1 MTLNEPEN
9 GSNDKAGMLVFFWP
23 DRSIANVDDLFF
35 VPWAMEFAE
44 SGRHWNSLLAVQ
56 FPGLEN
62 YHLQPRLHL
71 IFAGLFFSVVGT
83 DTTAL
88 LAFEFLCFALTNIVF
103 VIVCLRLDLRLAA
116 LFTPL
121 LFAPLYVVT
130 GFRLELTGA
139 LFFVSG
145 LCVSLPLLCAA
156 ASRTRDNA
164 GPGAVVSIFSKFL
177 FGIAPLAAPSL
188 FAWSLGAIAVTEIWR
203 LAMRQAGLLRIVC
216 EGFAALLLALAVFA
230 LSIDFEFAEFLEQ
243 FTFHAS
249 RSTGGGFNDEAI
261 IRAVLF
267 AGASTLVFRHN
278 RAAAAICAAL
288 AAGQFL
294 AAFLHDKALIRN
306 LAASMVFLIALDA
319 VVGSRWLKAKA
330 TLFAILFLALS
341 ANFFSFYILSGRV
354 ENSEAVT
361 AAYEKDLSDGKRVFV
376 DETMAQHYLNQN
388 TRGALA
394 WTWGGTFPKG
404 RPTSLLDLKQGD
416 AWYVSEYTISGYLK
430 GRHDVAEKVWP
441 DPDYRRVLQF
451 SCVLGRQSCNLPV
464 ERWRILRLERLE
476 DGVSVKVF
484 GDETTSRILPSPQ

>member
-1 MTLNEPEN
+1 MAVMGLPLLC
-9 GSNDKAGMLVFFWP
+9 GLVFFWP

-71 IFAGLFFSVVGT
+71 IFAGLFFSVSGT

-88 LAFEFLCFALTNIVF
+88 LAFEFLCFALTNLVF
-103 VIVCLRLDLRLAA
+103 VIICLRLDLRLAA

-139 LFFVSG
+139 LIFVSG
-145 LCVSLPLLCAA
+145 LSVSLPLLRAE
-156 ASRTRDNA
+156 ASRARGQA
-164 GPGAVVSIFSKFL
+164 GPRAVMSIFSKFL

-188 FAWSLGAIAVTEIWR
+188 FAWSLGAIAVLEIWR
-203 LAMRQAGLLRIVC
+203 LATRQARLLRIIC
-216 EGFAALLLALAVFA
+216 EGLAALLLALAVFA

-243 FTFHAS
+243 FTFHAG

-261 IRAVLF
+261 LRAVLF
-267 AGASTLVFRHN
+267 AGASALVFRHN
-278 RAAAAICAAL
+278 HAAAAICTAL

-319 VVGSRWLKAKA
+319 AVGTRWLKVKA
-330 TLFAILFLALS
+330 TLFATLFLALS
-341 ANFFSFYILSGRV
+341 ANFFSFYFISERV
-354 ENSEAVT
+354 ENSEAVI
-361 AAYEKDLSDGKRVFV
+361 AAYEKDLSDGQRVFV

-388 TRGALA
+388 TLGALA

-404 RPTSLLDLKQGD
+404 RPTSLYDLEEGD
-416 AWYVSEYTISGYLK
+416 VWYVSEYTILGYLK
-430 GRHDVAEKVWP
+430 GRHDIAEKVWS
-441 DPDYRRVLQF
+441 DPDYRRVPQF

-464 ERWRILRLERLE
+464 ERWRILRLEKLDE
-476 DGVSVKVF
+476 GVSVKIF
-484 GDETTSRILPSPQ
+484 GDETTSRILPHAQ